1 MSFIITLTGILF
13 VTQLVSH
20 FFNRWGIPDVIGQIL
35 VGIVAGPAV
44 LGWIHQTAMIEE
56 FQEIGVIVLM
66 FIAGLESDLSL
77 LKKYLKPA
85 MAVAVGGMA
94 LPIVVMGL
102 ASQLF
107 GLQWFES
114 LFIGVIFSATSV
126 SISVAVLREF
136 NQIDSKEGATVLGAA
151 VADDIGGVLI
161 LSVLISLMNGKG
173 GESSTSLPLIIMMQA
188 IFFGGTYL
196 LVRWLAPYLMH
207 LSKRLLTTA
216 APAVMAM
223 ILCLGMASLAD
234 LVHLSGA
241 VGAFFAGIAVANTK
255 ARHDIAEAFEPLGY
269 AVFIPV
275 FFVNVGL
282 VMRLNHFLDSLV
294 FIVVMTIL
302 ACLTKLIGSG
312 GGAMLMG
319 FDRQSGYVIGSG
331 MIARG
336 EMALITA
343 QIGYEAHLL
352 SSKYYSDVITVVVL
366 ATVLAPFILKHALKR
381 LHHPRNLL
389 KQKSIPT

>member
-1 MSFIITLTGILF
+1 MYFIITLTGILF

-66 FIAGLESDLSL
+66 FIAGVESDLSL

-207 LSKRLLTTA
+207 LSKHLLTTA

-255 ARHDIAEAFEPLGY
+255 ASHDIVEAFEPLGY

-282 VMRLNHFLDSLV
+282 VMRLNHFFDSLV

-381 LHHPRNLL
+381 LHHPV
-389 KQKSIPT
+389 TY

>member
-56 FQEIGVIVLM
+56 FQEIGVIILM

-136 NQIDSKEGATVLGAA
+136 NQIDSKEGTTVLGAA

-282 VMRLNHFLDSLV
+282 VMRLNHFFDSLV

-381 LHHPRNLL
+381 LHHPV
-389 KQKSIPT
+389 TY

>member
-94 LPIVVMGL
+94 LPIAVMGL

-381 LHHPRNLL
+381 LHHPV
-389 KQKSIPT
+389 TY

>member
-207 LSKRLLTTA
+207 LSKHLLTTA

-255 ARHDIAEAFEPLGY
+255 ARHDIVEAFEPLGY

-366 ATVLAPFILKHALKR
+366 ATILAPFILKHALKR
-381 LHHPRNLL
+381 LHHPV
-389 KQKSIPT
+389 TY

>member
-207 LSKRLLTTA
+207 LSKHLLTTA

-282 VMRLNHFLDSLV
+282 VMRLNHFFDSLV

-381 LHHPRNLL
+381 LHHPV
-389 KQKSIPT
+389 TY

>member
-35 VGIVAGPAV
+35 VGIVAGPAI

-207 LSKRLLTTA
+207 LSKHLLTTA

-381 LHHPRNLL
+381 LHHPV
-389 KQKSIPT
+389 TY

>member
-331 MIARG
+331 MITRG

-381 LHHPRNLL
+381 LHHPV
-389 KQKSIPT
+389 TY

>member
-136 NQIDSKEGATVLGAA
+136 NQINSKEGATVLGAA

-282 VMRLNHFLDSLV
+282 VMRLNHFFDSLV

-381 LHHPRNLL
+381 LHHPDR
-389 KQKSIPT
+389 KSVV

>member
-35 VGIVAGPAV
+35 VGIVAGPAI

-381 LHHPRNLL
+381 LHHPV
-389 KQKSIPT
+389 TY

>member
-56 FQEIGVIVLM
+56 FQEIGVIILM

-381 LHHPRNLL
+381 LHHPV
-389 KQKSIPT
+389 TY

>member
-161 LSVLISLMNGKG
+161 LSVLISLMNGKD

-241 VGAFFAGIAVANTK
+241 VGAFFAGISVANTK

-282 VMRLNHFLDSLV
+282 VMRLNHFFDSLV

-312 GGAMLMG
+312 GGAMLLG

-381 LHHPRNLL
+381 LHHPV
-389 KQKSIPT
+389 TY